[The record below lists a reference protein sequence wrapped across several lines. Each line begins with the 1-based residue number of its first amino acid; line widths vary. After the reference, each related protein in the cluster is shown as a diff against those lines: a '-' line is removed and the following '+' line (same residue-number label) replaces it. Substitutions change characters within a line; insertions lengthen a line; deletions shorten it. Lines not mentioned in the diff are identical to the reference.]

1 MAKKP
6 KVEFSKITQN
16 IKKKKGNNIQ
26 KMETVIKEKK
36 KKSRPKRHIVLIGL
50 LSVMI
55 AVALMGLSFCVYI
68 IVAAPEFDV
77 KMLYKASSSVLYD
90 ADMNVIAELGVQ
102 HRENVTYDE
111 LPDVL
116 VDAIVATEDSKFFQH
131 SGIDLL
137 RFSKAVVG
145 QLLGHSDAGGGS
157 TLTMQIVKNTYNG
170 TVSTGIKGII
180 RKFTDIYMAVFKVEK
195 TYTKQEIIEF
205 YVNQAF
211 LGSNAYGV
219 SQAAKTYFNKSV
231 SELNLS
237 EAATIAG
244 LFQAPTAFDPYRN
257 PEKAQNR
264 RNQVLN
270 LMVRHGYINEEEA
283 EVAKAISLQDML
295 SGYSYSNT
303 ENRGFIDT
311 VIAEVID
318 RTGNDPALVSM
329 NVYTTLRQNKQKV
342 VNDLYAGNLFTGGY
356 KWVNDVVQCGIAVVD
371 VETGALIAVGNGR
384 NRNGERVWNYATQIS
399 RHPGSTAK
407 PIFDYGPAIEFE
419 GWGSGTTIVDDV
431 YNYSNGTSITNVG
444 KDYKGIMT
452 AKTAL
457 GSSRNIPA
465 LQTFQATT
473 QSQKYEFVT
482 NLGITPEIH
491 NGEILE
497 SASIGAFEGVSPL
510 EMAAAYATFS
520 RGGYYIEP
528 YSFTKIEYRDSDET
542 YVTPVKKTKAM
553 SEETAYIINYILK
566 WAVTSGNVS
575 VSSVSGTDIASKTGT
590 TSEDQNKVKQLGLKG
605 TAIKD
610 SWQVSYS
617 PDYAIAF
624 WYGYDYNT
632 KEHYLTQNEGWTAR
646 RQIANGLTRNIMEK
660 NSRWSKPAGVI
671 SVDVE
676 LGTIPTALASEFTPD
691 NLRSTEVF
699 KKGTEPTEVSTR
711 FTRLND
717 VTNLTYT
724 TVGNQVHLTWTPIE
738 TPDAIDDEYL
748 KNYFDSG
755 YERWSEKYYNQR
767 LEYNVTNIGNLV
779 YEIFE
784 RKADGT
790 LISLGTSSTNSFTT
804 SITNTNTASFV
815 VKSTY
820 TIFKANASAGK
831 EITVKLN
838 GSLDPSGPSDADDD
852 DQNDDNITNDE
863 E

>member
-6 KVEFSKITQN
+6 KVQFSKITQN
-16 IKKKKGNNIQ
+16 FKNKKASNTKKVNTELKNSS
-26 KMETVIKEKK
+26 KK
-36 KKSRPKRHIVLIGL
+36 PRRKRHIVLIGL
-50 LSVMI
+50 LSIMI
-55 AVALMGLSFCVYI
+55 AIALMGLSFCVYI
-68 IVAAPEFDV
+68 IIAAPEFDV
-77 KMLYKASSSVLYD
+77 KMLYKSSSSVLYD
-90 ADMNVIAELGVQ
+90 ADMNVIAELGAQ
-102 HRENVTYDE
+102 HRDNVTYDE

-137 RFSKAVVG
+137 RFSKAAVG

-170 TVSTGIKGII
+170 TVSHGIKGII

-219 SQAAKTYFNKSV
+219 AQAAKTYFDKSV

-244 LFQAPTAFDPYRN
+244 LFQAPTAYDPYRN

-270 LMVRHGYINEEEA
+270 LMVRHKYITEEEA
-283 EVAKAISLQDML
+283 EIAKAIPLQSML

-303 ENRGFIDT
+303 EQRAFVDT
-311 VIAEVID
+311 VIAEVIA
-318 RTGNDPALVSM
+318 RTGNDPANVSM
-329 NVYTTLRQNKQKV
+329 NVYTTLRPQKQKV
-342 VNDLYAGNLFTGGY
+342 ISDLYEGKLFTGNY
-356 KWVNDVVQCGIAVVD
+356 KWVNDVVQCGVAVIDVD
-371 VETGALIAVGNGR
+371 TGALIAVGTGR
-384 NRNGERVWNYATQIS
+384 NRNGERLWNYATQIS

-407 PIFDYGPAIEFE
+407 PIFDYGPAIEYE
-419 GWGSGTTIVDDV
+419 GWGSGTTIIDDV
-431 YNYSNGTSITNVG
+431 YTYSNGTSITNVG
-444 KDYKGIMT
+444 KDYKGIMM

-473 QSQKYEFVT
+473 QAQKYEFIT
-482 NLGITPEIH
+482 NLGITPELH

-497 SASIGAFEGVSPL
+497 SASIGAFKGVSPL
-510 EMAAAYATFS
+510 EMAAAYATFA

-528 YSFTKIEYRDSDET
+528 YSFTKIEYKDSDET
-542 YVTPVKKTKAM
+542 YITPVKKTKAM
-553 SEETAYIINYILK
+553 SEETAYIINYMLK

-575 VSSVSGTDIASKTGT
+575 AGSVSGTDIASKTGT
-590 TSEDQNKVKQLGLKG
+590 SSEDPTTVKNLGLKG

-632 KEHYLTQNEGWTAR
+632 KEHYLTSGEGWTAR
-646 RQIANGLTRNIMEK
+646 GQIARGLTRNIMEK
-660 NSRWSKPAGVI
+660 NSRWTQPAGVI

-748 KNYFDSG
+748 KNYFENG
-755 YERWSEKYYNQR
+755 YERWAEKYYNQR
-767 LEYNVTNIGNLV
+767 LEYNATNIGNLV
-779 YEIFE
+779 YEVFV
-784 RKADGT
+784 RNADGS
-790 LISLGTSSTNSFTT
+790 LYSLGTSSTNSFTT
-804 SITNTNTASFV
+804 SITNSNTASFV

-820 TIFKANASAGK
+820 TIYKANASAGK

-838 GSLDPSGPSDADDD
+838 GGLEPSGPND
-852 DQNDDNITNDE
+852 NDDNDDSDVDDDNTN
-863 E
+863 